1 MSSFQSQNNDIK
13 SVDNNYR
20 SSLNSAPVEKNRNFF
35 NNDNLPP
42 ELFDNFESNLTGYKK
57 IKFIYIL

>member
-1 MSSFQSQNNDIK
+1 MSSFQSQNNDIE

-42 ELFDNFESNLTGYKK
+42 ELFDILNIIESKK
-57 IKFIYIL
+57 SFFTNTD